1 MQNNI
6 QQRFTLKCVLA
17 VLALTGLV
25 SCGGGGSNS
34 GNNSG
39 SGSTDTSTNHDEII
53 PVSTGF
59 TRLGLD
65 VDPSGLRV
73 AGDLGATIDSS
84 ANITFQ
90 TAFNENPQFPYHFTF
105 ASGLPGGVLG
115 GSIST
120 NLLSYTLGAA
130 NKNVKILTPTQT
142 KYVQNVFWTNADN
155 PSVYGFGAA
164 GYLLNPGTLTWPVS
178 GTATYTGKAF
188 QYVVD
193 TYSGSTGTGV
203 SPQDNYGFALYTS
216 SVIATRTMVINVAP
230 DAVIQN
236 ISDNSSM
243 QSVPGNL
250 LATTIN
256 LNEIG
261 FSGSYLE
268 YGFTPYQTSGLGL
281 GLAYVDTLNFFGADA
296 QELAG
301 IVEYSSFVPGS
312 AQPVYPG
319 SMLGHTYQTISFA
332 LVKQ

>member
-1 MQNNI
+1 MQKI
-6 QQRFTLKCVLA
+6 SRQRVTWKCMLGIITL
-17 VLALTGLV
+17 TSLV
-25 SCGGGGSNS
+25 SCGGGS
-34 GNNSG
+34 NSG
-39 SGSTDTSTNHDEII
+39 SGSADTPANHDEII
-53 PVSTGF
+53 PVSNGF
-59 TRLGLD
+59 TRMGLD

-90 TAFNENPQFPYHFTF
+90 TAFNENPQFPYSFTF
-105 ASGLPGGVLG
+105 ASGLPGGALA

-130 NKNVKILTPTQT
+130 NKNVKILAPSQT

-155 PSVYGFGAA
+155 PSVHGFGAA
-164 GYLLNPGTLTWPVS
+164 GYRLNPGTLTWPVS

-193 TYSGSTGTGV
+193 TYSGSTGSGV

-216 SVIATRTMVINVAP
+216 SVTATVNYATRTMVMNVAP
-230 DAVIQN
+230 DAVLQN

-243 QSVPGNL
+243 QGVPGNL
-250 LATTIN
+250 LAATIN

-261 FSGSYLE
+261 FSGPYLE
-268 YGFTPYQTSGLGL
+268 YGFTPYQISGLGL
-281 GLAYVDTLNFFGADA
+281 GLDYVDTLNFFGADA

-312 AQPVYPG
+312 TQPVYPG
-319 SMLGHTYQTISFA
+319 SMFGNTYQTISFA
-332 LVKQ
+332 LVRQ